1 MLQLNSYIHTPKN
14 ISQKN
19 NLIEVFKSIDIFRM
33 SFNKVSNC
41 TCIMYFKND

>member
-1 MLQLNSYIHTPKN
+1 
-14 ISQKN
+14 
-19 NLIEVFKSIDIFRM
+19 M